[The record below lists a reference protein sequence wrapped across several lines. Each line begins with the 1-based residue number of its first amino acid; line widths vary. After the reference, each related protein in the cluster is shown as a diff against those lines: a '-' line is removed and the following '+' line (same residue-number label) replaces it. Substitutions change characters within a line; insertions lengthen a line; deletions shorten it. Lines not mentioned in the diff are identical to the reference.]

1 MDAEVTREV
10 VLQAPVGGLVTDRVE
25 VRRITLPPDTAA
37 GAHFHNGPVVGCV
50 LTGTVLFGVEGSETV
65 TLNPGDVF
73 HEPAEVTIS
82 HFDAGPDG
90 AVFLGYFL
98 LEAGQEASLTPIL

>member
-1 MDAEVTREV
+1 MDAEITREV

-37 GAHFHNGPVVGCV
+37 GAHHHNGPVVGAIV
-50 LTGTVLFGVEGSETV
+50 SGTVLFGVAGSEPV

-73 HEPAEVTIS
+73 HEPADTTIT
-82 HFDAGPDG
+82 HFDAGPEG

-98 LEAGQEASLTPIL
+98 LEAGQEATLTPVL